1 MREAKVSEVFW
12 SIQGEGLHVGMPQLF
27 VRFYGCNTVCDF
39 CDTSQIFYESFTKER
54 LLSKILEFKKPYV
67 SISLTGG
74 EPLCQADF
82 IKDFLTEYRELFKVP
97 FYLETNGI
105 LFNALAMVI
114 DYVDTV
120 AMDFKLPGSTGRRAF
135 WDEHESFLKIAAKKN
150 VFIKAVI
157 TNTTC
162 GEDVLRMRG
171 IITGI
176 SKRIPV
182 ILQPVTPS
190 SEKDR
195 VDAVRLEGFRN
206 ILRETLKHVQII
218 PQVHKLIGVK

>member
-1 MREAKVSEVFW
+1 MREAKISEVFW
-12 SIQGEGLHVGMPQLF
+12 SIQGEGLHVGTPQLF
-27 VRFYGCNTVCDF
+27 IRFYGCNTVCDF
-39 CDTSQIFYESFTKER
+39 CDTYQVFYESFAKER
-54 LLSKILEFKKPYV
+54 LLSKILEFKKPYA

-82 IKDFLTEYRELFKVP
+82 IRDFLTEYREFFNVP

-105 LFNALAMVI
+105 LFNALPMVI
-114 DYVDTV
+114 DRVDTI
-120 AMDFKLPGSTGRRAF
+120 AMDFKLPSSTGRRAF
-135 WDEHESFLKIAAKKN
+135 WGEHEKFLKIAKKKD
-150 VFIKAVI
+150 VFVKAVI

-162 GEDVLRMRG
+162 GEDVLRMRE

-190 SEKDR
+190 SESDK
-195 VDAVRLEGFRN
+195 VDVVRLEEFRN
-206 ILRETLKHVQII
+206 ILSETLKYVQII
-218 PQVHKLIGVK
+218 PQVHKLIGVR